1 MDWKKLARQAN
12 RVIQKRGGPESVKED
27 AQELEGIAKEKGTLG
42 DKLKAAAQAIKEPGA
57 PHGHAAAAQTGPQA
71 GRPAATEP
79 GPAPS
84 PPPADPDLPTPP
96 SGAEAPGTRAPGT
109 GGSGMDTPGTEAPP
123 GTETTGP

>member
-1 MDWKKLARQAN
+1 M
-12 RVIQKRGGPESVKED
+12 KED
-27 AQELEGIAKEKGTLG
+27 AQELEAIAKEKGTFG
-42 DKLKAAAQAIKEPGA
+42 DTLKAAAKAIKEPGA
-57 PHGHAAAAQTGPQA
+57 PGHASAAQTGPQA

-109 GGSGMDTPGTEAPP
+109 GGSGIDAPGTEVPP